1 MALLRN
7 QPIPTTV
14 GHKAISETT
23 SNLQNYSL
31 LPLKNNKK
39 RQNREILPLVV
50 YVQRN
55 DIYLNIFIMLIG
67 RFVPKAEAGNSCL
80 IYFT

>member
-7 QPIPTTV
+7 QPKPTTV

-31 LPLKNNKK
+31 LPPPLKNNKK
-39 RQNREILPLVV
+39 A
-50 YVQRN
+50 
-55 DIYLNIFIMLIG
+55 
-67 RFVPKAEAGNSCL
+67 AES
-80 IYFT
+80 

>member
-31 LPLKNNKK
+31 LPPRKIIKK

-67 RFVPKAEAGNSCL
+67 HFVPGADIRNL
-80 IYFT
+80 